1 MRTVDYVDLDR
12 FSGEW
17 YVLASIPTFLEDEAY
32 NAIERYELNADG
44 TIATTFTFRDGGF
57 DGPLKTYTPT
67 GFVADEETN
76 AKWGMQF
83 IWPVKADY
91 RIVYLDR
98 NYTQTII
105 GRRKRDHVWIM
116 ARSPEIPEA
125 DYRELVERVS
135 GLGYDAG
142 KLRRVPQ
149 QW

>member
-12 FSGEW
+12 FSGDW
-17 YVLASIPTFLEDEAY
+17 YVLASIPTFLEDEAF

-44 TIATTFTFRDGGF
+44 TVATTFTFRDGGF

-67 GFVADEETN
+67 GFVSDEETN

-98 NYTQTII
+98 DYTQTII